1 MPSVRLPGAIVLAL
15 AAIFLSPQMLA
26 NAMVKPALASQVTTG
41 LWILKA
47 CLLVLAVVVASWKY
61 LPFEKAAPLATAP
74 ATASP
79 TRTEWWMAGAFIV
92 IGAILR
98 LTDLGTGLWYDEIE
112 TLVNYVRLPLGQ
124 VVTTYDS
131 QNNHLFYSVL
141 ARISILTLGES
152 AWALRLPAALMGIA
166 SLWAAWAFARRAAG
180 RVEGMLVL
188 ALLTFSYQHVWF
200 SQNARGYTGLLLF
213 TLLGSSAFLE
223 LLAGPAEGR
232 RRAVAIYAITMA
244 LATWTHVTGAFVVL
258 AHGLI
263 WAALSL
269 RSGRRERAAPLAALF
284 LAGFGAILLYA
295 PVLPQLFGTIMTPAP
310 ESVADTVWKSPLWM
324 LSETVNG
331 LRRGLPGGTVT
342 LVLGVIVLV
351 SGVVS
356 YWRRNRM
363 VTAMLLLPG
372 IVTGTILLVL
382 AHNLWPRFFF
392 FAAAFAL
399 MIAVRGVFVMVRGVL
414 PGANA
419 VPATAALTL
428 VILGSVMGVS
438 RAWGPK
444 QDYEGAARYVESV
457 RGRDDAVVAVDL
469 TTYPYARYYQASWPS
484 VDNLQSLEEIERQHR
499 KTWLLYTFPVRLSA
513 VHPDIWHRL
522 QSRYDTAA
530 VFPGT
535 VGGGAVVVMVS
546 Q

>member
-1 MPSVRLPGAIVLAL
+1 MPSFRLAGAIILAL
-15 AAIFLSPQMLA
+15 AAVLLSPETLA
-26 NAMVKPALASQVTTG
+26 TAMAKPALAGPVATG
-41 LWILKA
+41 LWLFKGT
-47 CLLVLAVVVASWKY
+47 LLLLAVVMGLWERF
-61 LPFEKAAPLATAP
+61 PFGRGAPLAGVE
-74 ATASP
+74 ATAQP
-79 TRTEWWMAGAFIV
+79 TRGEWWMAGGFIAVGAF
-92 IGAILR
+92 LR

-124 VVTTYDS
+124 ILTTYDS

-141 ARISILTLGES
+141 ARISFLIFGES
-152 AWALRLPAALMGIA
+152 AWALRLPAALLGIA
-166 SLWAAWAFARRAAG
+166 SLWAGWRFARRAGG

-200 SQNARGYTGLLLF
+200 SQNARGYTGLLFF
-213 TLLGSSAFLE
+213 TLLGSTAFLE
-223 LLAGPAEGR
+223 LLAGPAERR

-244 LATWTHVTGAFVVL
+244 LATWTHVTGAFVVM
-258 AHGLI
+258 AHVLI
-263 WAALSL
+263 WMVLALRGGS
-269 RSGRRERAAPLAALF
+269 RGRMAPLAAIA
-284 LAGFGAILLYA
+284 LAGFGSILLYA
-295 PVLPQLFGTIMTPAP
+295 PVLPQLFTTILTPGPA
-310 ESVADTVWKSPLWM
+310 VADTAWKSPLWM
-324 LSETVNG
+324 VQEMMQG

-342 LVLGVIVLV
+342 LVAGILVIGCGVA
-351 SGVVS
+351 S
-356 YWRRNRM
+356 YWRRSRTI
-363 VTAMLLLPG
+363 VGMLVLPG
-372 IVTGTILLVL
+372 IVTGIMMFVL

-428 VILGSVMGVS
+428 VILGSVLGVR

-444 QDYEGAARYVESV
+444 QDYEGAAQYVESV
-457 RGRDDAVVAVDL
+457 RGSDDAVVAVDL
-469 TTYPYARYYQASWPS
+469 TTYPYTRYYRASWPS
-484 VDNLQSLEEIERQHR
+484 VDNLQTLEEIERRHR
-499 KTWLLYTFPVRLSA
+499 KTWLLYTFPIRLSA